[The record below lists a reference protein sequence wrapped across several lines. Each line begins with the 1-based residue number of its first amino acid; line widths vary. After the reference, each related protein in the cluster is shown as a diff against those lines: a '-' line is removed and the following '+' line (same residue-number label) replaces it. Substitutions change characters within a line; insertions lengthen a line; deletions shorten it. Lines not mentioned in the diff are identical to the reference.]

1 MYSTSSKSQSATHIC
16 LINPKRVVAD
26 WPMEKSDSFFGP
38 DVWPTDAHAPLS
50 VLYAPVVAWSRRS
63 KVNIEVWILPW
74 ER

>member
-1 MYSTSSKSQSATHIC
+1 MPMKFQSATHIC
-16 LINPKRVVAD
+16 LTNPKRVVAD
-26 WPMEKSDSFFGP
+26 WPMEKSDSFFGC

-50 VLYAPVVAWSRRS
+50 VLYAPLVAWWRRA

>member
-1 MYSTSSKSQSATHIC
+1 MPMKFQSATHIC

-26 WPMEKSDSFFGP
+26 RPMEKSDSFFFGP

-50 VLYAPVVAWSRRS
+50 VLYAPLVAWSRRD

-74 ER
+74 EC